1 MEKLDEEQEETQD
14 IESIHIES
22 PSGSIHETTKAEQ
35 SQPTSLIQSLLLE
48 QTEDT
53 NNKKKKKV
61 KTGRQ
66 KELVNM
72 WSYQENYS
80 ILYSSNIGAF
90 DKINKIY
97 LCIS

>member
-22 PSGSIHETTKAEQ
+22 PSGSIHETTKVEQ

-72 WSYQENYS
+72 CSYQENYS
-80 ILYSSNIGAF
+80 I
-90 DKINKIY
+90 
-97 LCIS
+97 

>member
-1 MEKLDEEQEETQD
+1 MEKLDDEKQEETQD

-22 PSGSIHETTKAEQ
+22 PSGSIHETTKVEQ

-48 QTEDT
+48 QAEDT

-61 KTGRQ
+61 KTARQ

-72 WSYQENYS
+72 CSYQENYS
-80 ILYSSNIGAF
+80 I
-90 DKINKIY
+90 
-97 LCIS
+97 